1 MIKEGSSASSTDYT
15 DVFGDGLESADC
27 KAILLNCLKNLDV
40 KVKEI
45 FDLAKTANESQKEG
59 EHHLKFLTK

>member
-27 KAILLNCLKNLDV
+27 KAILLNCLKNLEV

-45 FDLAKTANESQKEG
+45 SDLANTKNESR
-59 EHHLKFLTK
+59 LS